1 MFRLL
6 MSHTR
11 NMLVEVF
18 KSKVVYTIPKYFD
31 EEGLTAYGVSV
42 RNLPDRIEVVF
53 TPPQTPPHTPKS
65 SPDTTTSSRLV

>member
-1 MFRLL
+1 MFA
-6 MSHTR
+6 HTR

-18 KSKVVYTIPKYFD
+18 KSRIVYTIPKYFD
-31 EEGLTAYGVSV
+31 EEGLKAYGVSV

-65 SPDTTTSSRLV
+65 SPDTTTFSRLV

>member
-1 MFRLL
+1 MLFA
-6 MSHTR
+6 HTR

-18 KSKVVYTIPKYFD
+18 KSRVVYTIPKYFD
-31 EEGLTAYGVSV
+31 EEGLKAYGVSV

-65 SPDTTTSSRLV
+65 SPDTTTPSRLV